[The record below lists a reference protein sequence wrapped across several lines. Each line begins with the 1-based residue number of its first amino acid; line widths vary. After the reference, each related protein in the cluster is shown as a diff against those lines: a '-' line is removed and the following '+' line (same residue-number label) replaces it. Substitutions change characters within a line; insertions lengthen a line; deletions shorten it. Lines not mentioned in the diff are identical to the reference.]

1 MEDMLGDTRREPGRP
16 CAIVASTRSQST
28 RLGSQ
33 YPQAPGGPEAGVLPH
48 GGGQDVVQWKL
59 RFSS

>member
-48 GGGQDVVQWKL
+48 GGG
-59 RFSS
+59 RT